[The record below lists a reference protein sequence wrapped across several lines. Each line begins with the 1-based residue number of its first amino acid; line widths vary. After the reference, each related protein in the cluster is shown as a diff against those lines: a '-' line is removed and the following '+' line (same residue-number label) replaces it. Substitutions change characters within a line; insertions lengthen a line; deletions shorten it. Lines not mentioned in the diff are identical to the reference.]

1 MRKEDITL
9 DDIYDFIDCK
19 YGPDD
24 IIPPEKKPILDHL
37 ELLDKIRGMHLRID
51 KYGSE
56 EHIVQHLITVDG
68 YSRYLAKKFY
78 NQALEFFYCNNE
90 ISKSAWR
97 NIIADKMERGINAAI
112 MAAKDTKDFVA
123 ATKLWIEVAK
133 IRELDKADPPQLNPE
148 AAGRMF
154 AIYSYDPKQLGLDT
168 IQDDKMIR
176 EFIDSIENITEREK
190 KLAYQEAMLEPL
202 KLFPEKHEDVR
213 KSD

>member
-1 MRKEDITL
+1 MKTENITL
-9 DDIYDFIDCK
+9 EDIYDFIDCK

-24 IIPPEKKPILDHL
+24 IIPAHKQPILKHL
-37 ELLDKIRGMHLRID
+37 ELLDKIRAMHLRIEQ
-51 KYGSE
+51 YGSE
-56 EHIVQHLITVDG
+56 DHIVQHLISAEG
-68 YSRYLAKKFY
+68 LSRYLAKKYY
-78 NQALEFFYCNNE
+78 NQALEFFYCDNE

-133 IRELDKADPPQLNPE
+133 IRELDKVDPPQLNPD

-154 AIYSYDPKQLGLDT
+154 AIYTYDPKLLGLET
-168 IQDDKMIR
+168 IVDKNLVKK
-176 EFIDSIENITEREK
+176 FIDNLENVTEREK
-190 KLAYQEAMLEPL
+190 QLAYQEAMLEPL

>member
-1 MRKEDITL
+1 MKTENITL
-9 DDIYDFIDCK
+9 EDIYDFIDCK

-24 IIPPEKKPILDHL
+24 IIPAHKKPILKHL
-37 ELLDKIRGMHLRID
+37 ELLDKIRAMHLRIEQ
-51 KYGSE
+51 YGSE
-56 EHIVQHLITVDG
+56 DHIVQHLISAEG
-68 YSRYLAKKFY
+68 LSRYLAKKYY
-78 NQALEFFYCNNE
+78 NQALEFFYCDNE

-112 MAAKDTKDFVA
+112 MAAKDTKDFVS

-133 IRELDKADPPQLNPE
+133 IRELDKVDPPQLNPD

-154 AIYSYDPKQLGLDT
+154 AIYTYDPKLLGLET
-168 IQDDKMIR
+168 IVDKNLVKK
-176 EFIDSIENITEREK
+176 FIDNLENVTEREK
-190 KLAYQEAMLEPL
+190 QLAYQEAMLEPL

>member
-1 MRKEDITL
+1 MKTENITL
-9 DDIYDFIDCK
+9 EDIYDFIDCK

-24 IIPPEKKPILDHL
+24 IIPAHKQPILKHL
-37 ELLDKIRGMHLRID
+37 ELLDKIRAMHLRIEQ
-51 KYGSE
+51 YGSE
-56 EHIVQHLITVDG
+56 DHIVQHLITAEG
-68 YSRYLAKKFY
+68 LSRYLAKKYY
-78 NQALEFFYCNNE
+78 NQALEFFYCDNE

-112 MAAKDTKDFVA
+112 MAAKDTKDFVS

-133 IRELDKADPPQLNPE
+133 IRELDKADPPQLNPD

-154 AIYSYDPKQLGLDT
+154 AIYTYDPKLLGLET
-168 IQDDKMIR
+168 IVDKNLVKQ
-176 EFIDSIENITEREK
+176 FIDNLENVTEREK
-190 KLAYQEAMLEPL
+190 QLAYQEAMLEPL

>member
-1 MRKEDITL
+1 MKKEDITL
-9 DDIYDFIDCK
+9 EDIYDFIDCK
-19 YGPDD
+19 YGPKD
-24 IIPPEKKPILDHL
+24 IIPQHKQPILEHL

-51 KYGSE
+51 KYGTE
-56 EHIVQHLITVDG
+56 EHIIQHLITAEG
-68 YSRYLAKKFY
+68 ISRYLAKKFY
-78 NQALEFFYCNNE
+78 NQALEFFYCDNE

-133 IRELDKADPPQLNPE
+133 IRELDKADPPQLNAD
-148 AAGRMF
+148 AAGKMF
-154 AIYSYDPKQLGLDT
+154 AIYSYDAKQLGLDS
-168 IQDDKMIR
+168 IQDPER
-176 EFIDSIENITEREK
+176 VRQFIDSLENVTEREK

-202 KLFPEKHEDVR
+202 KLFPDKHEDVR

>member
-1 MRKEDITL
+1 MKTENITL
-9 DDIYDFIDCK
+9 EDIYDFIDCK

-24 IIPPEKKPILDHL
+24 IIPAHKQPILNHL
-37 ELLDKIRGMHLRID
+37 ELLDKIRAMHLRIEQ
-51 KYGSE
+51 YGSE
-56 EHIVQHLITVDG
+56 DHIVQHLITAEG
-68 YSRYLAKKFY
+68 LSRYLAKKYY
-78 NQALEFFYCNNE
+78 NQALEFFYCENE

-112 MAAKDTKDFVA
+112 MAAKDTKDFVS

-168 IQDDKMIR
+168 IQDNEKVR
-176 EFIDSIENITEREK
+176 QFIDSLEGITEKEK
-190 KLAYQEAMLEPL
+190 ELAYEEAMLKPL
-202 KLFPEKHEDVR
+202 KLFPNKHEDVR

>member
-1 MRKEDITL
+1 MKTENITL
-9 DDIYDFIDCK
+9 EDIYDFIDCK

-24 IIPPEKKPILDHL
+24 IIPAHKQHILKHL
-37 ELLDKIRGMHLRID
+37 ELLDKIRAMHLRIEQ
-51 KYGSE
+51 YGSE
-56 EHIVQHLITVDG
+56 DHIVQHLITAEG
-68 YSRYLAKKFY
+68 LSRYLAKKYY
-78 NQALEFFYCNNE
+78 NQALEFFYCDNE

-133 IRELDKADPPQLNPE
+133 IRELDKVDPPQLNPD

-154 AIYSYDPKQLGLDT
+154 AIYTYDPKLLGLET
-168 IQDDKMIR
+168 IVDKNLVKK
-176 EFIDSIENITEREK
+176 FIDNLENVTEREK
-190 KLAYQEAMLEPL
+190 QLAYQEAMLEPL

>member
-1 MRKEDITL
+1 MKTENITL
-9 DDIYDFIDCK
+9 EDIYDFIDCK

-24 IIPPEKKPILDHL
+24 IIPAHKQHILNHL
-37 ELLDKIRGMHLRID
+37 ELLDKIRAMHLRIEQ
-51 KYGSE
+51 YGSE
-56 EHIVQHLITVDG
+56 DHIVQHLITAEG
-68 YSRYLAKKFY
+68 LSRYLAKKYY
-78 NQALEFFYCNNE
+78 NQALEFFYCDNE

-133 IRELDKADPPQLNPE
+133 IRELDKVDPPQLNPD

-154 AIYSYDPKQLGLDT
+154 AIYTYDPKLLGLET
-168 IQDDKMIR
+168 IVDKNLVKK
-176 EFIDSIENITEREK
+176 FIDNLENVTEREK
-190 KLAYQEAMLEPL
+190 QLAYQEAMLEPL

>member
-1 MRKEDITL
+1 MKTENITL
-9 DDIYDFIDCK
+9 EDIYDFIDCK

-24 IIPPEKKPILDHL
+24 IIPAHKKPILKHL
-37 ELLDKIRGMHLRID
+37 ELLDKIRAMHLRIEQ
-51 KYGSE
+51 YGSE
-56 EHIVQHLITVDG
+56 DHIVQHLISAEG
-68 YSRYLAKKFY
+68 LSRYLAKKYY
-78 NQALEFFYCNNE
+78 NQALEFFYCDNE

-112 MAAKDTKDFVA
+112 MAAKDTKDFVS

-133 IRELDKADPPQLNPE
+133 IRELDKADPPQLNPD

-154 AIYSYDPKQLGLDT
+154 AIYTYDPKLLGLET
-168 IQDDKMIR
+168 IVDKNLVKQ
-176 EFIDSIENITEREK
+176 FIDNLENVTEREK
-190 KLAYQEAMLEPL
+190 QLAYQEAMLEPL

>member
-1 MRKEDITL
+1 MKTENITL
-9 DDIYDFIDCK
+9 EDIYDFIDCK

-24 IIPPEKKPILDHL
+24 IIPAHKKPILKHL
-37 ELLDKIRGMHLRID
+37 ELLDKIRAMHLRIEQ
-51 KYGSE
+51 YGSE
-56 EHIVQHLITVDG
+56 DHIVQHLISAEG
-68 YSRYLAKKFY
+68 LSRYLAKKYY
-78 NQALEFFYCNNE
+78 NQALEFFYCDNE

-168 IQDDKMIR
+168 IQDNEKVR
-176 EFIDSIENITEREK
+176 QFIDSLEGITEKEK
-190 KLAYQEAMLEPL
+190 ELAYEEAMLKPL
-202 KLFPEKHEDVR
+202 KLFPSKHEDVR